1 MALDNELERLSIA
14 EEYLLEYPANSQEF
28 DAALEHVRWVYKKK
42 PEYAARCE
50 EILKNVLF
58 RRRDERHTLDKLAA

>member
-1 MALDNELERLSIA
+1 MALDHERERLNAA

-28 DAALEHVRWVYKKK
+28 DAALEHVRWVHKNK
-42 PEYAARCE
+42 PEWAARCE

-58 RRRDERHTLDKLAA
+58 RRRDEQHTLEKLAW